1 MRNLTRNLR
10 YSLRMLL
17 KNPGLTAAVI
27 VTLMLGIGATTAIY
41 TVVYAVLLAPLP
53 YPQPDQLVMVWSK
66 VGGGRNPMSAGD
78 FLDWQAQSTSFQ
90 QLAAFTGGSFNL
102 ATQEQPEQ
110 IEGMRAT
117 PGWFNM
123 QGIPF
128 LMGRDL
134 LPEEGVPGR
143 DHEVV
148 LTNRLWRRLGA
159 NHNIL
164 GQPMRINGEPYTVV
178 GVLSPGVGDRFN
190 FELAAPLAF
199 RPEQINHDYHWLLT
213 MGRLKSGVTL
223 KQAQAD
229 MDAVANHIAA
239 AYPKSNKGWGA
250 SVEPLQNDFLPRE
263 RIQNLWLL
271 LGAVGFVLVI
281 ACVNIANLLLA
292 KGAARQREIAIRS
305 SVGANRRQIFAQFLT
320 ESLVLAVIGGGLGI
334 ALGMGLL
341 RAILSIVPDG
351 ILPSEAS
358 FQLDLHVL
366 VVAVAATTLAGV
378 LFGCAPAWYASRV
391 DPAESLKDGGR
402 TGTGSGSHKLRRGLI
417 IGEFGLALSLLA
429 GAGLAIHSFWNL
441 TRVDLG
447 VRTDHVLTFRL
458 EQPSGRFESPDQMDT
473 YYQQMLSA
481 VRSVSGVS
489 SAATVTGMP
498 LRFHSD
504 GMSFTLVGGPTFTDP
519 SQRPGAGFQSV
530 SPDYFK
536 TFGIQLLKGRA
547 FNEQD
552 TASSVRVAIV
562 NEEFAKRYLKGLD
575 PFQQRLSIDEII
587 PGQPRLGPPVEWQ
600 IVGIIHNVRYGD
612 FRDDNPEINVPF
624 TQSLAPSVTIGVRS
638 AEDPAAMTQT
648 IAAAV
653 HSVDPQIALARI
665 RTMEEVRYESLAED
679 RYTMV
684 LFACFAAVALLLAAV
699 GIYGLMAYA
708 VSQRTQEIG
717 LRLALGSGKH
727 RVIWLILKEASVLSA
742 IGLAIGF
749 AGSALVGRAMS
760 TTLYGVSTMDLSVII
775 SVAVILFFTAVL
787 ASYLPARRA
796 ASIDPMQALRTD

>member
-1 MRNLTRNLR
+1 
-10 YSLRMLL
+10 MLL

-239 AYPKSNKGWGA
+239 AYPTSNKGWGA
-250 SVEPLQNDFLPRE
+250 SVEPLQNDFLPSE

-575 PFQQRLSIDEII
+575 PFQQRLSIGEII

-638 AEDPAAMTQT
+638 AEDPAAMTRT

-727 RVIWLILKEASVLSA
+727 RVIWLVLKEASVLSA

-760 TTLYGVSTMDLSVII
+760 TTLYGVSAMDLSVII

>member
-1 MRNLTRNLR
+1 MRNLIRNLR
-10 YSLRMLL
+10 YSVRMLL

-66 VGGGRNPMSAGD
+66 VNGYNNGMSAGD
-78 FLDWQAQSTSFQ
+78 FLDWKAQSKSFQ
-90 QLAAFTGGSFNL
+90 QLTAFTGSSFNL
-102 ATQEQPEQ
+102 ATQDQPEQ
-110 IEGMRAT
+110 IDGMRAT

-134 LPEEGVPGR
+134 LPEEDVPGK

-148 LTNRLWRRLGA
+148 LTYRLWKRLGA
-159 NHNIL
+159 NRNIL
-164 GQPMRINGEPYTVV
+164 EQPMRINGEPYTVV

-213 MGRLKSGVTL
+213 MGRLKPGVTL

-229 MDAVANHIAA
+229 MDAVTSHIAA
-239 AYPKSNKGWGA
+239 AYPTSNKGWGA

-305 SVGANRRQIFAQFLT
+305 SVGANRRQIFSQFLT
-320 ESLVLAVIGGGLGI
+320 ESLVLALIGGGLGI
-334 ALGMGLL
+334 ALGVGLL
-341 RAILSIVPDG
+341 RAILSIVPEG
-351 ILPSEAS
+351 ILPSEAN
-358 FQLDLHVL
+358 FQLDIHVL
-366 VVAVAATTLAGV
+366 VVAVGATTLAGV

-391 DPAESLKDGGR
+391 DPGESLKDGGR
-402 TGTGSGSHKLRRGLI
+402 TGTSSGSHKLRRGLI

-458 EQPSGRFESPDQMDT
+458 QQPPARFETPAQMDS
-473 YYQQMLSA
+473 YYQQMLSGL
-481 VRSVSGVS
+481 RSVSGVS
-489 SAATVTGMP
+489 SATVVTGMP
-498 LRFHSD
+498 LQFHSD
-504 GMSFTLVGGPTFTDP
+504 GMPFTLVGGPTFADP

-536 TFGIQLLKGRA
+536 TFGIQLLKGRS
-547 FNEQD
+547 FSEQD

-562 NEEFAKRYLKGLD
+562 NEEFARRYLKGLD
-575 PFQQRLSIDEII
+575 PFQQRLSIEEII
-587 PGQPRLGPPVEWQ
+587 PGQPRLGPAVEWQ

-612 FRDDNPEINVPF
+612 FRDDGPEINVPF
-624 TQSLAPSVTIGVRS
+624 TQSLSPNVTIGVRT
-638 AEDPAAMTQT
+638 AEDPAAMTRT

-653 HSVDPQIALARI
+653 HAVDPQIALARV

-717 LRLALGSGKH
+717 LRLALGAGKH
-727 RVIWLILKEASVLSA
+727 RVIWLILKEASLLAV

-760 TTLYGVSTMDLSVII
+760 TTLYGVSAMDLSVII

-787 ASYLPARRA
+787 ASYLPAHRA
-796 ASIDPMQALRTD
+796 ASIDPMQALRAD